1 MRLEAP
7 VGVPDQ
13 FRDAV
18 VLARPDLGDAA
29 FSVAGRGWHSLA
41 VDVGGRLIAKFPEG
55 REAEAALRREAR
67 ILAAVRPHLGMP
79 VPDMTLFEG
88 PPLFSLHP
96 LLAGDVLER
105 NAYRR
110 FADAERDRLAQD
122 LAGFFADLHMMDPAA
137 AEAAGAEAA
146 GIWDTDE
153 ATLAPIWQTLPSDAK
168 AQAMNAVAAYRDLA
182 PDPYGAVYG
191 FFDAH
196 GWNMAFD
203 QGAGRLNGIF
213 DFADS
218 GFGPVH
224 REFVP
229 VSFIDPDLTV
239 RAMRAYGEITGRR
252 IDANRVHL
260 LTSAMLASELA
271 GAMEIGINEA
281 AVRQS
286 LVDWIT
292 GRDAFVS
299 GAERG

>member
-7 VGVPDQ
+7 TSVPDR

-18 VLARPDLGDAA
+18 VSARPELADAS

-41 VDVGGRLIAKFPEG
+41 VDVGGRLIAKFPDG
-55 REAEAALRREAR
+55 PEAEAALRREAR
-67 ILAAVRPHLGMP
+67 ILAAIRPHLAMP
-79 VPDMTLFEG
+79 VPDLALFEG

-96 LLAGDVLER
+96 LLPGDVLER
-105 NAYRR
+105 DAYRR
-110 FADAERDRLAQD
+110 LGDAERDRLAQD
-122 LAGFFADLHMMDPAA
+122 LARFFADLHAIDPDVAQ
-137 AEAAGAEAA
+137 AAGAEAV
-146 GIWDTDE
+146 GVWDTEDS
-153 ATLAPIWQTLPSDAK
+153 TLAPIWETLPVVTRA
-168 AQAMNAVAAYRDLA
+168 AAIAAMAAYRDLG
-182 PDPYGAVYG
+182 PDPHGVVYG

-203 QGAGRLNGIF
+203 HAAGRLNGIF

-218 GFGPVH
+218 GLGPVH

-239 RAMRAYGEITGRR
+239 RAMRAYGAITGRT

-271 GAMEIGINEA
+271 GAMETGVNERA
-281 AVRQS
+281 SRQA
-286 LVDWIT
+286 LIDWFA
-292 GRDAFVS
+292 GRDGFV
-299 GAERG
+299 GDL

>member
-7 VGVPDQ
+7 TRVPDI

-18 VLARPDLGDAA
+18 VSARPDLETAS

-55 REAEAALRREAR
+55 QEAEAALRREAR
-67 ILAAVRPHLGMP
+67 ILAAVRPHVAMP
-79 VPDMTLFEG
+79 VPEMSLFEG

-96 LLAGDVLER
+96 LLPGDVLER
-105 NAYRR
+105 DAYRR
-110 FADAERDRLAQD
+110 LADAGRDRLADD
-122 LAGFFADLHMMDPAA
+122 LARFFADLHAVDPAVA
-137 AEAAGAEAA
+137 RAAGAETI
-146 GIWDTDE
+146 GVWDTDE
-153 ATLAPIWQTLPSDAK
+153 ATLAPIWQTLPSDTK
-168 AQAMNAVAAYRDLA
+168 ALAMDAMAAYRALG
-182 PDPYGAVYG
+182 PDPHGAVYG

-203 QGAGRLNGIF
+203 HAAGTLNGIF

-239 RAMRAYGEITGRR
+239 RTMTAYETITGRG

-271 GAMEIGINEA
+271 GAMETGVNEA

-286 LVDWIT
+286 LDDWVA
-292 GRDAFVS
+292 GRQAFVS

>member
-1 MRLEAP
+1 MRLKAP
-7 VGVPDQ
+7 KRVPDR

-18 VLARPDLGDAA
+18 VSARPDLADATV
-29 FSVAGRGWHSLA
+29 SVAGRGWHSLA

-55 REAEAALRREAR
+55 SEAETALRREAR
-67 ILAAVRPHLGMP
+67 ILASVRPLLTMP

-105 NAYRR
+105 DAYRGL
-110 FADAERDRLAQD
+110 ADAERDRLARD
-122 LAGFFADLHMMDPAA
+122 LAGFFADLHAIDPTVAQ
-137 AEAAGAEAA
+137 AAGAEAV

-153 ATLAPIWQTLPSDAK
+153 DTLSPIWESLPPDVG
-168 AQAMNAVAAYRDLA
+168 AQAMDAVAAYHDLGA
-182 PDPYGAVYG
+182 DPHGVVYG

-203 QGAGRLNGIF
+203 HAAGRLNGIF

-239 RAMRAYGEITGRR
+239 RTMIAYAARTGRR

-260 LTSAMLASELA
+260 LTSGMLASELA
-271 GAMEIGINEA
+271 GAMETGVNEA
-281 AVRQS
+281 DTRQA
-286 LVDWIT
+286 LVDWIA
-292 GRDAFVS
+292 GRKAFV
-299 GAERG
+299 GGV

>member
-7 VGVPDQ
+7 ASVPDR

-18 VLARPDLGDAA
+18 VSARPDLTNAT

-41 VDVGGRLIAKFPEG
+41 VTIGGRLIAKFPEG
-55 REAEAALRREAR
+55 PEAEAALRREAR
-67 ILAAVRPHLGMP
+67 ILAAVRPHLAMP
-79 VPDMTLFEG
+79 VPDMTLVEG

-96 LLAGDVLER
+96 LLPGDVLER
-105 NAYRR
+105 DAFRR
-110 FADAERDRLAQD
+110 LTDADRDRLAQD
-122 LAGFFADLHMMDPAA
+122 LARFFADLHAIDPGEAR
-137 AEAAGAEAA
+137 AAGAEPI
-146 GIWDTDE
+146 GVWDTED
-153 ATLAPIWQTLPSDAK
+153 ATLAPIWATLP
-168 AQAMNAVAAYRDLA
+168 AQASARAMDAITAYRNLG
-182 PDPYGAVYG
+182 PDPHGEVYG

-203 QGAGRLNGIF
+203 HAAGRLNGIF

-229 VSFIDPDLTV
+229 VSFVDPDLTV
-239 RAMRAYGEITGRR
+239 RAMAAYAARTGRR
-252 IDANRVHL
+252 IDAHRVHL

-271 GAMEIGINEA
+271 GAMETGVNEA
-281 AVRQS
+281 AIRQS

-292 GRDAFVS
+292 GQIDFA
-299 GAERG
+299 GGMQRG